1 MSRFKA
7 NDSVI
12 FFHVLDLSTTS
23 SGLPHLES
31 HSQTKESWNQRNK
44 GSIIFHINYFME
56 QREFEKGESLSQYI
70 SIKIRKDIA
79 NKLVLPHS
87 LLRCFARYAR
97 VRLPSQRSSKN

>member
-1 MSRFKA
+1 MSSFKA

-12 FFHVLDLSTTS
+12 YFHVLDLSTTS

-31 HSQTKESWNQRNK
+31 HSQTKESWNLRKK
-44 GSIIFHINYFME
+44 GSITLNINYFME
-56 QREFEKGESLSQYI
+56 QREFKKGESLSQYI
-70 SIKIRKDIA
+70 TIKIRKDIA